1 MQALKEYLIDE
12 FRDKARGYVA
22 VEFKFSHSTK
32 IKPDKPS
39 SVNLKIDAVK
49 ICLRFVDRDLNTLH
63 NCSVVFENNVI
74 PKSKEKSFVN
84 ISPKELNN
92 KFAFA
97 KSEIVKLIMQEYVE
111 KRDEINTK
119 IEELKTYLGNASDII
134 TPKMKGK
141 TVKIVEDN
149 IVKNDLNKRTR
160 FDM

>member
-1 MQALKEYLIDE
+1 MQALKEYLINE

-39 SVNLKIDAVK
+39 GVSLKIDVVK
-49 ICLRFVDRDLNTLH
+49 VSIRFVNRDMNTLH

-74 PKSKEKSFVN
+74 QKSKEKSFIN

-97 KSEIVKLIMQEYVE
+97 KNEIIKTIMDEYKE
-111 KRDEINTK
+111 KRDEINVK
-119 IEELKTYLGNASDII
+119 INELSLFAGNATDVIR
-134 TPKMKGK
+134 PKMKGE
-141 TVKIVEDN
+141 TVKIADEDN
-149 IVKNDLNKRTR
+149 VVKKASR

>member
-1 MQALKEYLIDE
+1 MQALKEYLINE

-22 VEFKFSHSTK
+22 VEFKFMHYTK

-39 SVNLKIDAVK
+39 GVNLKIDAVK
-49 ICLRFVDRDLNTLH
+49 VCLRFVDRDLNTLH

-111 KRDEINTK
+111 KRDEINVK
-119 IEELKTYLGNASDII
+119 INELSLFAGNASDVI
-134 TPKMKGK
+134 TPKMKGEV
-141 TVKIVEDN
+141 VKIAGDN
-149 IVKNDLNKRTR
+149 IVKNATKKVSK
-160 FDM
+160 FEM

>member
-12 FRDKARGYVA
+12 FRDKANGYVA

-49 ICLRFVDRDLNTLH
+49 ICLKFVDRDMNTLH

-74 PKSKEKSFVN
+74 PKSKEKSFIN
-84 ISPKELNN
+84 ISAKELDNR
-92 KFAFA
+92 FAFA
-97 KSEIVKLIMQEYVE
+97 KAEIIKTIMDDYVE

-119 IEELKTYLGNASDII
+119 IDELKTYLGNASDVI
-134 TPKMKGK
+134 TPKLKGNVVNVVDND
-141 TVKIVEDN
+141 TVNNTPK
-149 IVKNDLNKRTR
+149 KGAH

>member
-1 MQALKEYLIDE
+1 MQALKDYLIDE

-22 VEFKFSHSTK
+22 VEFKFTHSTK
-32 IKPDKPS
+32 IKPDKSS

-49 ICLRFVDRDLNTLH
+49 ICLKFVDRDMNTLH

-84 ISPKELNN
+84 ISAKELDNR
-92 KFAFA
+92 FAFA
-97 KSEIVKLIMQEYVE
+97 KAEIVKLIMQEYVE

-119 IEELKTYLGNASDII
+119 INELSLFAGNASDVI
-134 TPKMKGK
+134 TPKMKGEV
-141 TVKIVEDN
+141 VKIAGDN
-149 IVKNDLNKRTR
+149 IVKNTPKKRAR